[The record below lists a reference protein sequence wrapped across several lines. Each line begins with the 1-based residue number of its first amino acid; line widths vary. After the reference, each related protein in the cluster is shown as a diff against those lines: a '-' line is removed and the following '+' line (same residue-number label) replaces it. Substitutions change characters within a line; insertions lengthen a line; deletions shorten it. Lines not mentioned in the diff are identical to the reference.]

1 MNFTLAQVTQ
11 ETAFNAA
18 PGTGALYLRIFIVL
32 AVGFGAVFALMS
44 APPRM
49 RKMVVAFV
57 TFISGLFYVLVWLWP
72 KAQGRVPDTLPN
84 GTVEAVA
91 FWLQDGV
98 GRINNLASTLTAFLL
113 GLGAFSLLRIHGGKV
128 FKQQKDWAYSLVL
141 LISMAVMVFV
151 GYWAWWTEKF
161 SPLAVGATKVDLNL
175 RENWNTAIYARD
187 FVFDGMLQ
195 KMDAAM
201 FSVIAFYIISAA
213 YRAFRIR
220 SVEATILLCAAL
232 IMMLSLLAV
241 VDVAS
246 NGFVDMIGGKDAT
259 SLVNNLRI
267 SEIAGFI
274 EAAFQR
280 PSIRAI
286 DFGIGVGA
294 LAMGI
299 RLWLSLDKG
308 GASS

>member
-1 MNFTLAQVTQ
+1 MNTILAQVQSPTMW
-11 ETAFNAA
+11 NAD
-18 PGTGALYLRIFIVL
+18 PGSGALYMKIAIVL
-32 AVGFGAVFALMS
+32 VLGFGTMFGLLS
-44 APPRM
+44 APPRA
-49 RKMVVAFV
+49 RKAVIAFV

-72 KAQGRVPDTLPN
+72 KAQGRVPGTLPN
-84 GTVEAVA
+84 NTVESIS

-98 GRINNLASTLTAFLL
+98 GRINNLSSTLTAFLL
-113 GLGAFSLLRIHGGKV
+113 GLGAFSLLRIHGGRLA
-128 FKQQKDWAYSLVL
+128 KQQKDWGYSLVL
-141 LISMAVMVFV
+141 LVSMFVMVVV
-151 GYWAWWTEKF
+151 GYWQWYTEKF
-161 SPLAVGATKVDLNL
+161 AMKDTDFNL
-175 RENWNTAIYARD
+175 KENWVFATYAKD
-187 FVFDGMLQ
+187 FVFDGLLQ

-220 SVEATILLCAAL
+220 SVEATILLSAAL

-246 NGFVDMIGGKDAT
+246 NSFVNTIGGT
-259 SLVNNLRI
+259 SPDSFVNNFRI

>member
-1 MNFTLAQVTQ
+1 VK
-11 ETAFNAA
+11 
-18 PGTGALYLRIFIVL
+18 IFRNGDLHTVL
-32 AVGFGAVFALMS
+32 ADFFGIDDPNFRGGARVGVGDMNGDLKADVIVSAGFLGGPRVAGFDAQSILSGNPTRLFNDFFA
-44 APPRM
+44 
-49 RKMVVAFV
+49 FE
-57 TFISGLFYVLVWLWP
+57 
-72 KAQGRVPDTLPN
+72 DTLRN
-84 GTVEAVA
+84 GTLEALAV
-91 FWLQDGV
+91 WLQDGV
-98 GRINNLASTLTAFLL
+98 GGINNLASTLTAFWL

-161 SPLAVGATKVDLNL
+161 SPLAVGANKVDLNL

-246 NGFVDMIGGKDAT
+246 NGFGD
-259 SLVNNLRI
+259 
-267 SEIAGFI
+267 
-274 EAAFQR
+274 
-280 PSIRAI
+280 
-286 DFGIGVGA
+286 
-294 LAMGI
+294 
-299 RLWLSLDKG
+299 
-308 GASS
+308 